1 MRILYILLTVLF
13 FYSCNS
19 EKKIRKQID
28 MMQTSP
34 ETDKYEMGIACMRY
48 IISPAGEYEYSK
60 ILITK
65 LLALDFSAEAIY
77 ATEIL
82 IGKYPE
88 KADLYYLKGI
98 GYRNLLQYELA
109 ADNFGHALKTEPGNK
124 TFSEE
129 FMSLSEEKKV
139 WDEIQIINQSLT
151 STTDSFAIL
160 LNRSEKFFSIRQYD
174 AVLYDLGSISK
185 MGSAADSLYYSR
197 SVSSIYQGGGKKAV
211 DVLSDILDYFRQARG
226 TK

>member
-1 MRILYILLTVLF
+1 MMRILYILLTVLF

-88 KADLYYLKGI
+88 KADLYYFKGI
-98 GYRNLLQYELA
+98 GYRNLLQYESA
-109 ADNFGHALKTEPGNK
+109 VANFNHALKIDPGNR
-124 TFSEE
+124 
-129 FMSLSEEKKV
+129 
-139 WDEIQIINQSLT
+139 
-151 STTDSFAIL
+151 SFP
-160 LNRSEKFFSIRQYD
+160 
-174 AVLYDLGSISK
+174 
-185 MGSAADSLYYSR
+185 
-197 SVSSIYQGGGKKAV
+197 
-211 DVLSDILDYFRQARG
+211 
-226 TK
+226 